1 MPLSLERY
9 KMSMVPECPVCGAL
23 VIINIDNEVGELIDC
38 EECESMLEILCIDP
52 PQIDEAPEEEED
64 WGE

>member
-1 MPLSLERY
+1 
-9 KMSMVPECPVCGAL
+9 MSMVPECPVCGAL
-23 VIINIDNEVGELIDC
+23 VIINIDNEAGELIDC
-38 EECESMLEILCIDP
+38 EECGVMLEIVSIDP